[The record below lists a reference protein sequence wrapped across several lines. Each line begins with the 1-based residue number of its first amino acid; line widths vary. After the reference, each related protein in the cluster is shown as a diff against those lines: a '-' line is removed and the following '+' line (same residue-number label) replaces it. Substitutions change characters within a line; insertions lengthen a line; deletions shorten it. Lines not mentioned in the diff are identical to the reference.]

1 MSGFY
6 KDYTDL
12 DETYLD
18 TAEQAANAAISAQ
31 QQAQVILDVIKDIT
45 PIEQSTTLTDA
56 LALKA
61 NTSDVTSSLELKAN
75 TTDVTSSLALKLSKT
90 ETINGGTY

>member
-6 KDYTDL
+6 KDYD
-12 DETYLD
+12 DSDQTYLD

>member
-12 DETYLD
+12 DQTYLD

-61 NTSDVTSSLELKAN
+61 NTSDVTSSL
-75 TTDVTSSLALKLSKT
+75 ALKLSKT

>member
-6 KDYTDL
+6 KDYD
-12 DETYLD
+12 DSDQTYLD

-45 PIEQSTTLTDA
+45 PVEQSTTLTDA

-61 NTSDVTSSLELKAN
+61 NTSDVTSSLELK
-75 TTDVTSSLALKLSKT
+75 LSKT

>member
-6 KDYTDL
+6 KDYD
-12 DETYLD
+12 DSDQTYLD

-45 PIEQSTTLTDA
+45 PVEQSTTLTDA

-61 NTSDVTSSLELKAN
+61 NTSDVTSSL
-75 TTDVTSSLALKLSKT
+75 ALKLSKT

>member
-6 KDYTDL
+6 KDYD
-12 DETYLD
+12 DSDQTYLD

-61 NTSDVTSSLELKAN
+61 NTA
-75 TTDVTSSLALKLSKT
+75 DVTSSLALKLSKT

>member
-6 KDYTDL
+6 KDYD
-12 DETYLD
+12 DSDQTYLD

-31 QQAQVILDVIKDIT
+31 QQAQAVLDVIKDIT

>member
-31 QQAQVILDVIKDIT
+31 QQAQAILDTIYDIVPVEDVT
-45 PIEQSTTLTDA
+45 GLTDA
-56 LALKA
+56 L
-61 NTSDVTSSLELKAN
+61 DLKAN
-75 TTDVTSSLALKLSKT
+75 TTDVTLSLALKLSKT
-90 ETINGGTY
+90 ETINGGSY

>member
-6 KDYTDL
+6 KDYD
-12 DETYLD
+12 DSDQTYLD

-31 QQAQVILDVIKDIT
+31 QQTQAILDEIQDIV
-45 PIEQSTTLTDA
+45 PSLTNA

-61 NTSDVTSSLELKAN
+61 NTTDVDYSLE
-75 TTDVTSSLALKLSKT
+75 LKLSKT
-90 ETINGGTY
+90 ETINGGSY

>member
-31 QQAQVILDVIKDIT
+31 RQAQAILDVIKDIT
-45 PIEQSTTLTDA
+45 PVEQSTTLTEA

-61 NTSDVTSSLELKAN
+61 NTSDVTSSSE
-75 TTDVTSSLALKLSKT
+75 LKLSKT

>member
-6 KDYTDL
+6 KDYD
-12 DETYLD
+12 DSDQTYLD

-31 QQAQVILDVIKDIT
+31 QQAQVILDTIYDIVPVEDVT
-45 PIEQSTTLTDA
+45 GLTDA

-61 NTSDVTSSLELKAN
+61 NTTDVDSSLE
-75 TTDVTSSLALKLSKT
+75 LKLSKT
-90 ETINGGTY
+90 ETINGGSY

>member
-6 KDYTDL
+6 KDYD
-12 DETYLD
+12 DSDQTYLD

-31 QQAQVILDVIKDIT
+31 RQAQAVLDVIKDIT

-61 NTSDVTSSLELKAN
+61 NTTDVDSSLE
-75 TTDVTSSLALKLSKT
+75 LKLSKT

>member
-61 NTSDVTSSLELKAN
+61 NTSDVTSSL
-75 TTDVTSSLALKLSKT
+75 ALKLSKT

>member
-6 KDYTDL
+6 KDYD
-12 DETYLD
+12 DSDQTYLD

-31 QQAQVILDVIKDIT
+31 QQAQAILDVIKDIT
-45 PIEQSTTLTDA
+45 PVEQSTTLTDA
-56 LALKA
+56 
-61 NTSDVTSSLELKAN
+61 
-75 TTDVTSSLALKLSKT
+75 LALKLSKT

>member
-1 MSGFY
+1 MSVFY

-31 QQAQVILDVIKDIT
+31 KQSETILEAINNSGSVNIKNIT
-45 PIEQSTTLTDA
+45 GLSDA
-56 LALKA
+56 
-61 NTSDVTSSLELKAN
+61 
-75 TTDVTSSLALKLSKT
+75 LALKLSKT

>member
-6 KDYTDL
+6 KDYD
-12 DETYLD
+12 DSDQTYLD

-31 QQAQVILDVIKDIT
+31 QQAQAILDVIKDIT
-45 PIEQSTTLTDA
+45 PVEQSTTLTDA

-61 NTSDVTSSLELKAN
+61 NTTDVDSSLE
-75 TTDVTSSLALKLSKT
+75 LKLSKT
-90 ETINGGTY
+90 ETINGGSY